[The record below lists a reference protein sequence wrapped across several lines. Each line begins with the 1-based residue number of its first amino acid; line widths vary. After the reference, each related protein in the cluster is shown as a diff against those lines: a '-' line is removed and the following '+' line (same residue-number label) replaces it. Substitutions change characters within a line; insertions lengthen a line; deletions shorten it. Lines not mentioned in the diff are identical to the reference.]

1 MKLDLTVN
9 GTQVSVETEPTRRLS
24 DVLREDLGLSGTKIG
39 CEAGDCG
46 SCTVL
51 VDGEPA
57 NACTT
62 LAGSVQRRTVVTIE
76 GLLDTPEFEAL
87 EDTFLDEGAAQCGFC
102 IPGIL
107 VSAVKVLRESP
118 EPTEDDILT
127 GLAGNLCRCTGY
139 RKIVQAVKRAGRRD
153 LGGAESPPPGKAV
166 GARVRRVDGIE
177 RVRGQ
182 ARYGDD
188 VAPKE
193 CLGIAVVRSPHPFA
207 GFRIG
212 DIGRFLEEHPG
223 VVDVCTARDV
233 PGRNEFGVLPGF
245 EDQPVF
251 AESEARYRG
260 EAVAMIVGAP
270 DVLEQAV
277 AEFPISWEPK
287 PPVLDVDDAR
297 RPGAPEL
304 HRGRD
309 GNILVEGRVEKG
321 DVAAALESA
330 HVVVEGDFE
339 TQFVEHA
346 YIEPEAGYAY
356 RVGDRLVVHVTTQ
369 TPYMDRDGIAAIL
382 GIEPESVRVVPT
394 AVGGG
399 FGGKLDLSI
408 QPFLALAAWRT
419 GQPVRIRYTRPESM
433 ETTTKRHPARIHVR
447 LGVSE
452 TGRLLGMDFRG
463 DFNTGAYAS
472 WGPTVA
478 NRVPIHAGG
487 PYRYDAYRALTAA
500 VHTNGPPAGAFRGFG
515 VPQAAIAQECML
527 DVAADALGIDP
538 LEFRLQNALT
548 PGDATVTG
556 QVLEGGLGYRDCLE
570 ALKPYWEE
578 ALEEAA
584 AFNASN
590 DRLRRGVGVAG
601 AWYGCGNTSLPNPST
616 MKVGLRVSG
625 EVVLFQGAMDI
636 GQGSSTVLSQ
646 ICADALGVPLDA
658 IRCESADTDQTPDAG
673 KTSASRQTFISGNA
687 TYLAAIQL
695 RRKLLAVAGASEDAA
710 LEIRDGQLVVH
721 DRGKTSTVDLAG
733 LAADSDGFVAVE
745 QATYDPPTSPLDEL
759 GQGNPYAVYGYG
771 AQLAELVVDLELGT
785 VELIRIT
792 AAHDVG
798 RAVNPS
804 LVEGQ
809 IQGGIAQG
817 IGLAL
822 MEEYVPGRSAN
833 LHDYLIPTIGDVP
846 EIRTILVES
855 HDPEGP
861 YGAKGVGEHSLIPTA
876 PAILNAIRHA
886 TGVRVHRVPVIPSAL
901 RELLRAG
908 GVAVGSGI

>member
-24 DVLREDLGLSGTKIG
+24 YVLREDLGLSGTKIG

-107 VSAVKVLRESP
+107 VSAVKVLRESS
-118 EPTEDDILT
+118 EPTEDDIVT

-139 RKIVQAVKRAGRRD
+139 RKIVQAVKRAGRGD

-166 GARVRRVDGIE
+166 GAQVRRVDGIE

-339 TQFVEHA
+339 
-346 YIEPEAGYAY
+346 I
-356 RVGDRLVVHVTTQ
+356 
-369 TPYMDRDGIAAIL
+369 
-382 GIEPESVRVVPT
+382 
-394 AVGGG
+394 
-399 FGGKLDLSI
+399 
-408 QPFLALAAWRT
+408 
-419 GQPVRIRYTRPESM
+419 
-433 ETTTKRHPARIHVR
+433 
-447 LGVSE
+447 
-452 TGRLLGMDFRG
+452 
-463 DFNTGAYAS
+463 
-472 WGPTVA
+472 
-478 NRVPIHAGG
+478 
-487 PYRYDAYRALTAA
+487 
-500 VHTNGPPAGAFRGFG
+500 
-515 VPQAAIAQECML
+515 
-527 DVAADALGIDP
+527 
-538 LEFRLQNALT
+538 
-548 PGDATVTG
+548 
-556 QVLEGGLGYRDCLE
+556 
-570 ALKPYWEE
+570 
-578 ALEEAA
+578 
-584 AFNASN
+584 
-590 DRLRRGVGVAG
+590 
-601 AWYGCGNTSLPNPST
+601 
-616 MKVGLRVSG
+616 
-625 EVVLFQGAMDI
+625 
-636 GQGSSTVLSQ
+636 
-646 ICADALGVPLDA
+646 
-658 IRCESADTDQTPDAG
+658 
-673 KTSASRQTFISGNA
+673 
-687 TYLAAIQL
+687 
-695 RRKLLAVAGASEDAA
+695 
-710 LEIRDGQLVVH
+710 
-721 DRGKTSTVDLAG
+721 
-733 LAADSDGFVAVE
+733 
-745 QATYDPPTSPLDEL
+745 
-759 GQGNPYAVYGYG
+759 
-771 AQLAELVVDLELGT
+771 
-785 VELIRIT
+785 
-792 AAHDVG
+792 
-798 RAVNPS
+798 
-804 LVEGQ
+804 
-809 IQGGIAQG
+809 
-817 IGLAL
+817 
-822 MEEYVPGRSAN
+822 
-833 LHDYLIPTIGDVP
+833 
-846 EIRTILVES
+846 
-855 HDPEGP
+855 
-861 YGAKGVGEHSLIPTA
+861 
-876 PAILNAIRHA
+876 
-886 TGVRVHRVPVIPSAL
+886 
-901 RELLRAG
+901 
-908 GVAVGSGI
+908 